1 MARKK
6 GPPRPSPAGTDRPL
20 KARARKVLD
29 ALGKAHPDARV
40 YLDYSTP
47 LQLLVATIL
56 AAQCTDERVNQV
68 TPRLFARYRT
78 AADLAEAKPAD
89 LEEIVRP
96 TGFFRQKARSVQ
108 ACCRALTQEHGGEV
122 PADCEA
128 LTGIRGVGRKT
139 ANVVL
144 AGAFGRQ
151 AIAVDTHVKR
161 VATRLGL
168 TGASLPD
175 KIERALCAI
184 IPQERWSRASLLLG
198 THGRRACAA
207 RRPDHAG
214 CPVRELCDFY
224 TAMRAP

>member
-1 MARKK
+1 MARKRR
-6 GPPRPSPAGTDRPL
+6 PPGPSPGGTGCPL
-20 KARARKVLD
+20 KARARKILD
-29 ALGKAHPDARV
+29 ALERAHPDARI
-40 YLDYSTP
+40 YLDYKTP
-47 LQLLVATIL
+47 LQLLIATIL

-68 TPRLFARYRT
+68 TPRLFAHYPT
-78 AADLAEAKPAD
+78 AADLAAAKPAD
-89 LEEIVRP
+89 LEEIIRP

-122 PADCEA
+122 PADREA
-128 LTGIRGVGRKT
+128 LTRIRGVGRKT

-168 TGASLPD
+168 ARARLPD
-175 KIERALCAI
+175 KIEQELCAI
-184 IPQERWSRASLLLG
+184 IPQERWSRAALLLG
-198 THGRRACAA
+198 THGRRICAA
-207 RRPDHAG
+207 RRPDHAE

-224 TAMRAP
+224 NGMRAP